1 MRLHGLF
8 AVEWSQGIEDA
19 WSDVARFVPKLVAF
33 LAILVVGYIVA
44 RIIARIV
51 RRILMR
57 VGFQRVADKGGVNEA
72 LARSGNDAVAV
83 VGKIVFYIL
92 MLVVLQMAFAVFGS
106 NVVSE
111 MIDGVIAYLPHVIA
125 AVVIMW
131 VGWVIAAAARDLIMA
146 AMGDEGT
153 GRSLGLVAFVAIL
166 TVGAFAALTQL
177 KIAPAIVTGLFYAI
191 LAIVAG
197 SAIVAIGGGGIQP
210 MRQRWESTMARY
222 DEEKPHLRRRLQ
234 DHRARSGQRDVV
246 EGEGSVDVEASRE
259 REHTPYTSG

>member
-44 RIIARIV
+44 KIIARVV
-51 RRILMR
+51 RKVLMR
-57 VGFQRVADKGGVNEA
+57 VGFDRVAEKGGVNEA
-72 LARSGNDAVAV
+72 LARSGNDATGV
-83 VGKIVFYIL
+83 VGKIVFYVL
-92 MLVVLQMAFAVFGS
+92 MLIVLQMAFAVFGS
-106 NVVSE
+106 NAVSD
-111 MIDGVIAYLPHVIA
+111 MIDSVIAYLPHVLA
-125 AVVIMW
+125 AVVILW
-131 VGWVIAAAARDLIMA
+131 VAWVIAAAARDLILA

-153 GRSLGLVAFVAIL
+153 GRSLGLMAFVAIL
-166 TVGAFAALTQL
+166 TIGAFAALNQL

-191 LAIVAG
+191 LAVVAG

-210 MRQRWESTMARY
+210 MRHRWENTLARY
-222 DEEKPHLRRRLQ
+222 DEEKPHLRRKLQ
-234 DHRARSGQRDVV
+234 DHRARHGRSDVV

-259 REHTPYTSG
+259 RTPYTTGQ